1 MATKS
6 PRRVRAVGFD
16 FDHTLGIDNK
26 LERVAFLRL
35 LDAACEQGGHCIGT
49 LAEEIVRIDDL
60 LAKQRSGAFTIEEAV
75 VQFMRERGAD
85 DPAAFVA
92 EYKRMTVDM
101 VRAFVVPQ
109 PGVQHMLAE
118 LRRRG
123 IAYAILTNGWSPLQ
137 QKKAERVG
145 FDGPVLVSADLGIQ
159 KPEPE
164 AFTALAKALDAEPE
178 EIAFVGDTPSSDV
191 AGAIR
196 AGMQG
201 IWFDAEGVVYPQEL
215 PPPSATIHA
224 LADLPAALGD

>member
-1 MATKS
+1 M
-6 PRRVRAVGFD
+6 GFD

-35 LDAACEQGGHCIGT
+35 LDAACEQGGRCIGT
-49 LAEEIVRIDDL
+49 LAEEVVRIDDL
-60 LAKQRSGAFTIEEAV
+60 LSKQRSGAFTIEEAV

-85 DPAAFVA
+85 EPAAFVA

-101 VRAFVVPQ
+101 VRAFVIPQ
-109 PGVQHMLAE
+109 PGVQQMLAE

-137 QKKAERVG
+137 QKKAERAG
-145 FDGPVLVSADLGIQ
+145 FDGPVVVSADLGIQ
-159 KPEPE
+159 KPEPA
-164 AFTALAKALDAEPE
+164 AFAALAQALGGEPQ

-196 AGMQG
+196 VGMQG
-201 IWFDAEGVVYPQEL
+201 IWFDAEGVVYPQGL
-215 PPPSATIHA
+215 PPPTATIHA
-224 LADLPAALGD
+224 LAELPAAIGD